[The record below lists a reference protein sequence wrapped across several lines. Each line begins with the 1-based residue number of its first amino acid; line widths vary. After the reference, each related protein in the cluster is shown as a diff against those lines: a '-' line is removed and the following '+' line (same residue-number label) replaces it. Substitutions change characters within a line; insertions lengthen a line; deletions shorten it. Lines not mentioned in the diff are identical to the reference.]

1 MAVYN
6 TIPKIAAPLA
16 SARNAS
22 AAASGTTFARGRAAS
37 AAPAPQSQKNE
48 DHAKL
53 IATVQWPN
61 AYAVLLLLPGL
72 VPEACA
78 AVPSRGGAA
87 RVAPPQAQVREGRDD
102 AVRGR
107 LRHRGRRRRL
117 RLNID

>member
-1 MAVYN
+1 MAIYA
-6 TIPKIAAPLA
+6 TISDA
-16 SARNAS
+16 SPGGPQSQKDEDAKLIS
-22 AAASGTTFARGRAAS
+22 KT

-53 IATVQWPN
+53 IATVD
-61 AYAVLLLLPGL
+61 AVLLLPGL
-72 VPEACA
+72 ALEARA
-78 AVPSRGGAA
+78 AVPGRGGAA

-107 LRHRGRRRRL
+107 LRHRGRRQRL

>member
-1 MAVYN
+1 MAIYA
-6 TIPKIAAPLA
+6 TISDA
-16 SARNAS
+16 SPGGPQSQKDEDQAKLIS
-22 AAASGTTFARGRAAS
+22 KT

-53 IATVQWPN
+53 IATVD
-61 AYAVLLLLPGL
+61 AVLLLPGL
-72 VPEACA
+72 ALEARA

>member
-61 AYAVLLLLPGL
+61 AYSAIGV
-72 VPEACA
+72 
-78 AVPSRGGAA
+78 RG
-87 RVAPPQAQVREGRDD
+87 Q
-102 AVRGR
+102 VRGR
-107 LRHRGRRRRL
+107 LRHRGRRQRL
-117 RLNID
+117 RLNVDSPT